1 MSTIHAA
8 AHVNPDASLGEDVCV
23 GPGAVI
29 GPSVRLGDGCEVGAH
44 VVIEGLVEVGPGCRI
59 FPSAVIG
66 TEGQYTNL
74 DGPGGSVV
82 IGARTVVREMATIH
96 RSIKEGGVTKVGEEC
111 YLMALS
117 HVAHDCILSDRVILT
132 NSVSLSGHVEVGW
145 GAFITGLVGIHQYAR
160 VGEGV
165 LLTGPA
171 AVRKDVPPFTNADG
185 NPPVVRGLNAIGL
198 RRNGVSAEI
207 RGHLKQAYRILFED
221 SKTVEVALCRIE
233 AALPLG
239 REIQSVIDF
248 TRSSERG
255 IYRGGV

>member
-1 MSTIHAA
+1 MNTIHPA
-8 AHVNPDASLGEDVCV
+8 AHVNPEASLGEDVRI

-29 GPSVRLGDGCEVGAH
+29 GPAVRLGDGCEIGAH
-44 VVIEGLVEVGPGCRI
+44 AVIEGLVEVGPGCRI

-82 IGARTVVREMATIH
+82 IGARTVVREMASIH
-96 RSIKEGGVTKVGEEC
+96 RSIKEDGVTQIGQEC

-117 HVAHDCILSDRVILT
+117 HVAHDCILGDRVILT
-132 NSVSLSGHVEVGW
+132 NSVSLSGHVEVGD
-145 GAFITGLVGIHQYAR
+145 GAFITGLVGIHQFTQ

-165 LLTGPA
+165 LLTGPC
-171 AVRKDVPPFTNADG
+171 AVRKDVPPFTNTDG
-185 NPPVVRGLNAIGL
+185 NPPLVRGLNTVGL
-198 RRNGVSAEI
+198 RRSGVSAAV
-207 RGHLKQAYRILFED
+207 RGHLKQAYRILFGEA
-221 SKTVEVALCRIE
+221 KTVEDALSRIE
-233 AALPLG
+233 AELPLG

-248 TRSSERG
+248 IRSSERG